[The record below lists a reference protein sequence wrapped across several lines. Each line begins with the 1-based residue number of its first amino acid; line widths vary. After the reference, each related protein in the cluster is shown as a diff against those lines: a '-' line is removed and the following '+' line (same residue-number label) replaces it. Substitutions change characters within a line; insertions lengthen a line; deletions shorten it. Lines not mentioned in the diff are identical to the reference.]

1 MKSLLGSVTLVVLL
15 AGCYTLQPARGIT
28 PEPGSQVALDLNDVG
43 RVALGGSMGP
53 AIAQVEGRL
62 IDSRD
67 GEYLIAVEAVR
78 LLQGGEQVWSGEE
91 VRIKNEYVGYTYRR
105 RFSPKRTVAVTAIGI
120 GGFTAF
126 FLTRSLL
133 GSGNAGDGNGGG
145 PPSTQL
151 VRP

>member
-1 MKSLLGSVTLVVLL
+1 MKSILGSATFVVAL
-15 AGCYTLQPARGIT
+15 AGCYTLQPASGVT
-28 PEPGSQVALDLNDVG
+28 PELGSEVALDLNDVG

-53 AIAQVEGRL
+53 SIAQVEGRV
-62 IDSRD
+62 IENRD
-67 GEYLIAVEAVR
+67 GEYLIGVRAVR
-78 LLQGGEQVWSGEE
+78 MLQGGEQIWSGEQ

-105 RFSPKRTVAVTAIGI
+105 RFSPKRTIAATAIGV

-133 GSGNAGDGNGGG
+133 GSGTAGDGSGGG
-145 PPSTQL
+145 PPVTSL